1 MIKEKENPSEE
12 YLFLNNPLDK
22 RQGEAD
28 KDCKFWKLKL
38 QRELT
43 WCKGQVSGAQN
54 LDHPKKYLNKQ
65 NSISTQTLEFRLQ
78 QNFMWTHIK
87 LFFLSF
93 LSAKDKQKKNNYNSC
108 LKPITRLK
116 KKIPKF

>member
-38 QRELT
+38 
-43 WCKGQVSGAQN
+43 
-54 LDHPKKYLNKQ
+54 
-65 NSISTQTLEFRLQ
+65 
-78 QNFMWTHIK
+78 
-87 LFFLSF
+87 
-93 LSAKDKQKKNNYNSC
+93 
-108 LKPITRLK
+108 
-116 KKIPKF
+116 